1 MDLSAY
7 EKRGYLV
14 EDYRLFR
21 LSGRDVGNI
30 DWHYHDFH
38 KIIVFL
44 GGEVHYAIEGKR
56 YALCP
61 GDVVLVP
68 RGAIHRPE
76 LSNGEYRRVILYL
89 SPEFLRLHSMPE
101 SDLETCFTRA
111 KASYQFVLRP
121 AAASGQL
128 ISLLRRLEDA
138 MSQHGFGQA
147 LLCRV
152 RMLEFLIAL
161 TRSLDERQI
170 TFVSDASCDEK
181 TVAIMRYLLEHME
194 EELSIDHIAD
204 AFYISKSHMMRR
216 FKAETGY
223 TIHGY
228 LTEKRL
234 LAARDRIACGTPV
247 TEAAFRSGFR
257 DYSAFARAYKKQFGE
272 MPKLAARRAAE
283 S

>member
-21 LSGRDVGNI
+21 LSGRDAGSI
-30 DWHYHDFH
+30 GWHYHDFH

-44 GGEVHYAIEGKR
+44 GGAVHYAIEGKR

-76 LSNGEYRRVILYL
+76 LSSGEYRRVILYL
-89 SPEFLRLHSMPE
+89 SPDFLRSHSAPE
-101 SDLETCFTRA
+101 GDLETCFARA

-121 AAASGQL
+121 AASSGQL
-128 ISLLRRLEDA
+128 FAVLRRLEEAID
-138 MSQHGFGQA
+138 QPGFGQA
-147 LLCRV
+147 LLCRA

-161 TRSLDERQI
+161 TRSLDERQVA
-170 TFVSDASCDEK
+170 FVSDAACDEK

-194 EELSIDHIAD
+194 EDLSIDRIAD
-204 AFYISKSHMMRR
+204 TFYISKSHMMRR

-234 LAARDRIACGTPV
+234 LAARDRIAGGMPV
-247 TEAAFRSGFR
+247 TEAAYRSGFR

-272 MPKLAARRAAE
+272 MPKLAARRPG
-283 S
+283 

>member
-1 MDLSAY
+1 MDLTTY

-21 LSGRDVGNI
+21 LAGRDAENI

-44 GGEVHYAIEGKR
+44 GGDVHYAIEGKR
-56 YALCP
+56 YSLCP

-68 RGAIHRPE
+68 RGSIHRPE
-76 LSNGEYRRVILYL
+76 PTEGEYRRTIIYL
-89 SPEFLRLHSMPE
+89 SPDYLRAHSTPDC
-101 SDLETCFTRA
+101 DLETCFVRA
-111 KASYQFVLRP
+111 QANYQFVLRP
-121 AAASGQL
+121 AQQDAGSIQLLTQLERATDRPAFGQQLLCRALILQFL
-128 ISLLRRLEDA
+128 ISL
-138 MSQHGFGQA
+138 
-147 LLCRV
+147 
-152 RMLEFLIAL
+152 
-161 TRSLDERQI
+161 TRSMDEQQI
-170 TFVSDASCDEK
+170 RFVSDAAYDEK
-181 TVAIMRYLLEHME
+181 TVAIVRYLHDHLEE
-194 EELSIDHIAD
+194 DLSIDRIAD

-234 LAARDRIACGTPV
+234 LAARDRISSGTPV
-247 TEAAFRSGFR
+247 TEAAFQSGFR

-272 MPKLAARRAAE
+272 MPKLAAKYPRT
-283 S
+283 